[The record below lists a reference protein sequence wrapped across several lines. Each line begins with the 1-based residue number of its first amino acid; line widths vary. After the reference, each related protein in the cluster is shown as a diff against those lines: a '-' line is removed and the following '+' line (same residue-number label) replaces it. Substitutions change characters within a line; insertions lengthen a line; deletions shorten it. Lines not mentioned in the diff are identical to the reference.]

1 MFSRR
6 KYKKT
11 QNPSVFRKRSGAFIR
26 TRSAKFA
33 QAASLIEAAVA
44 MAVLTLAMLG
54 AMSYEFHAKKDTQ
67 IAYAQTSATRIAQL
81 LLEDWK
87 STGGSDEYN
96 PTFLDLGFSSALSIP
111 AGFSYDKS
119 LGYPLNDAVYSIK
132 INDIPMMVMLA
143 WKEIAYDKTAEIQLR
158 QLAAIVQCR
167 EASGESD
174 FRWLENIESVTLVT
188 YARVD
193 ASDG

>member
-1 MFSRR
+1 MLSRW

-11 QNPSVFRKRSGAFIR
+11 QNLSAFRNGRRTFITAR
-26 TRSAKFA
+26 RAKFA
-33 QAASLIEAAVA
+33 HAATLIEAAVA

-54 AMSYEFHAKKDTQ
+54 AMSYEFHANKDSQ
-67 IAYAQTSATRIAQL
+67 IAHAQTAATRIAQL

-96 PTFLDLGFSSALSIP
+96 PTFLDLGFSPALSIP
-111 AGFSYDKS
+111 SDFSFDSS

-132 INDIPMMVMLA
+132 INEIPMMVMLV
-143 WKEIAYDKTAEIQLR
+143 WKEIAYDNTAEIKLL
-158 QLAAIVQCR
+158 QLAAIVQYR
-167 EASGESD
+167 EASGETD
-174 FRWLENIESVTLVT
+174 FQWLENIEPLTLAT

>member
-1 MFSRR
+1 
-6 KYKKT
+6 
-11 QNPSVFRKRSGAFIR
+11 
-26 TRSAKFA
+26 
-33 QAASLIEAAVA
+33 

-54 AMSYEFHAKKDTQ
+54 AMSYEFYANKDTQ
-67 IAYAQTSATRIAQL
+67 VAHAQTAATRIAQL

-111 AGFSYDKS
+111 SNFGYDKS
-119 LGYPLNDAVYSIK
+119 LGGPLNDAVYAIK
-132 INDIPMMVMLA
+132 INDVPMMVMLA
-143 WKEIAYDKTAEIQLR
+143 WKDVAYDTSAEVKLR
-158 QLAAIVQCR
+158 QLAAIVECR
-167 EASGESD
+167 AAVGETSYQ
-174 FRWLENIESVTLVT
+174 WLENIESVTLVT

>member
-1 MFSRR
+1 MQNLSACRNGRR
-6 KYKKT
+6 I
-11 QNPSVFRKRSGAFIR
+11 FIT
-26 TRSAKFA
+26 TRRVRFA
-33 QAASLIEAAVA
+33 PAATLVEAAVA

-54 AMSYEFHAKKDTQ
+54 AMSYEFHANKDSQ
-67 IAYAQTSATRIAQL
+67 VAHAQTTATRIAQL

-111 AGFSYDKS
+111 PEFSYDQS
-119 LGYPLNDAVYSIK
+119 LGYPLNDAVYSIT
-132 INDIPMMVMLA
+132 INGVPMMVMLA
-143 WKEIAYDKTAEIQLR
+143 WKEIAFDTTAEVKLR
-158 QLAAIVQCR
+158 QLAAIVECR
-167 EASGESD
+167 AASEETGYQ
-174 FRWLENIESVTLVT
+174 WLENIEPITLVT